1 MYIRFVDPIVIS
13 CRNGLE
19 TIGSEKLGN
28 NNLGNGFQIRDN

>member
-19 TIGSEKLGN
+19 TMAARNWGTI
-28 NNLGNGFQIRDN
+28 I